1 MFCIDENERIFR
13 EMKTFGGESNSRTI
27 MHREWRFAND
37 ARLGVHV
44 DGIYMKR
51 LSTTMN
57 DHALPVNEI
66 IEERGKWTAEKSHD
80 R

>member
-1 MFCIDENERIFR
+1 
-13 EMKTFGGESNSRTI
+13 

-37 ARLGVHV
+37 ARLDVHV

-51 LSTTMN
+51 LSTAMN

-66 IEERGKWTAEKSHD
+66 IEERGKRTAEKSYD